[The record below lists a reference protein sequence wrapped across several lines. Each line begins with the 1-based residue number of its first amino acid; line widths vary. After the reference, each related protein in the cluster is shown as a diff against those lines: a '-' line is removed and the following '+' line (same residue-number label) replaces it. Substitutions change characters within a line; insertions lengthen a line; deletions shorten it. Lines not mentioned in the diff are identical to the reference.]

1 MFWDTRQIATIR
13 STVLGNIHTN
23 HVRLITVMCR
33 LTTGLTTAEDCVVR
47 QFHHC
52 TNTIECT
59 CTILDGIVYY
69 TSTLYGPNLMGPPWY
84 TWSVTD
90 WNVLMQCMTL
100 WPKLLMEDS
109 NVSGACVFLY
119 FHSFLWPKTLTTHVP
134 FLHQLPSLQSF
145 SLQTILYIRTRQFP
159 KDLYSVIFLLN
170 ILQ

>member
-1 MFWDTRQIATIR
+1 MFWDTKQIAKIR

-90 WNVLMQCMTL
+90 WNVLMQCMTV
-100 WPKLLMEDS
+100 WPKLLTEDS

-119 FHSFLWPKTLTTHVP
+119 FQFSLTKNPDHTRTISASAS
-134 FLHQLPSLQSF
+134 LPS
-145 SLQTILYIRTRQFP
+145 
-159 KDLYSVIFLLN
+159 IFLLTN
-170 ILQ
+170 HLVHQNQTISQGPL

>member
-100 WPKLLMEDS
+100 MTKATDGRQQCLRCMCLPLLPQFS
-109 NVSGACVFLY
+109 
-119 FHSFLWPKTLTTHVP
+119 LTKNPDHTRTISASAS
-134 FLHQLPSLQSF
+134 LPS
-145 SLQTILYIRTRQFP
+145 
-159 KDLYSVIFLLN
+159 IFLLTN
-170 ILQ
+170 HLVHQNQTISQGPL